1 MWLIC
6 HFFWESVPCQPE
18 AFMLDF
24 ESAAW
29 GAIRTCFA
37 GAKIYGRGFHWAS
50 YLQNKWNRIQ
60 AGDFRRRLART
71 TIRNNE
77 AIGALWTT
85 YEQDPTK
92 KLSDVL
98 DSLAAL
104 FGY

>member
-1 MWLIC
+1 MRTNNDL
-6 HFFWESVPCQPE
+6 E
-18 AFMLDF
+18 AWHRSFNKDF
-24 ESAAW
+24 TRPAFYTFLEKMYKELLE
-29 GAIRTCFA
+29 
-37 GAKIYGRGFHWAS
+37 AKD
-50 YLQNKWNRIQ
+50 RIQ